1 NNSGLDITQ
10 SLEEDALVDG
20 PLISPDALDSDIKP
34 EFQKLPT
41 CWFALILL
49 LVNVAFV
56 GLSSALAVFCSIKQ
70 DNADEC
76 KRYIHDFESKTVIV
90 FAKVALWLLHVLFEH
105 VVQRQHSRWRSRG
118 YLHFYRS
125 TRNVKRLPLFVQS
138 VGNAALLLVLSAR
151 LSLPGDRHLYMYLL
165 LGVLGLELCF
175 SAPVLLFYAVKV
187 MKFNK
192 QKPGPD
198 ISQEDRSL
206 TSSDNR
212 NHIHSETGFRD
223 GSSLE
228 DVVEK
233 QADLIEYL
241 KQHNTLLSKRILTLT
256 SQQIR

>member
-1 NNSGLDITQ
+1 MDSDGSTIKANNSGLDITQ

-175 SAPVLLFYAVKV
+175 SAPVLLFYAVTA
-187 MKFNK
+187 
-192 QKPGPD
+192 
-198 ISQEDRSL
+198 SDRRAGEECGFLSTAKRFHRPRRGRIQTRSPLKSGIYSNHDPPCSREFPSL
-206 TSSDNR
+206 PRSA
-212 NHIHSETGFRD
+212 G
-223 GSSLE
+223 
-228 DVVEK
+228 VV
-233 QADLIEYL
+233 
-241 KQHNTLLSKRILTLT
+241 
-256 SQQIR
+256 